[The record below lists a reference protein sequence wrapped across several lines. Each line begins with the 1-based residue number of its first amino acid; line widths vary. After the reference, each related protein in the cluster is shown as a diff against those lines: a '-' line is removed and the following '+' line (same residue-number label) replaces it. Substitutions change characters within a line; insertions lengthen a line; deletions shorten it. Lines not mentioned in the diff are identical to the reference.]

1 MDLSLY
7 VITDEKVGLG
17 RSHTFLAE
25 EALKGGATVIQLRDK
40 EKSARELYE
49 IGVKLREITKKYG
62 ALFIVND
69 RLDIALAV
77 GADGVHLGMNDLPIS
92 VARRIAGNNFIIGAS
107 VNSPEEAVLAEKE
120 GADYISAQCVFEIPR
135 ELQVSLKLK
144 DTSVRVIGLEGL
156 RAIVKVSSLPVI
168 AIGGIDRDNVRDVM
182 RTGVKGVAVL
192 HAVVS
197 KEDVR
202 SATEELKK
210 LISLPHP

>member
-7 VITDEKVGLG
+7 VITDEKIGLG

-40 EKSARELYE
+40 EKSGRELYK

-107 VNSPEEAVLAEKE
+107 VSSPEEAVLAEKE
-120 GADYISAQCVFEIPR
+120 GADYISAQSIFE
-135 ELQVSLKLK
+135 
-144 DTSVRVIGLEGL
+144 TSSKEDVKVIGLEGL
-156 RAIVKVSSLPVI
+156 KAIVKVSSLPVI
-168 AIGGIDRDNVRDVM
+168 AIGGINRDNVRDVM
-182 RTGVKGVAVL
+182 KTGVKGIAVIS
-192 HAVVS
+192 AVVS

-202 SATEELKK
+202 SVTEELKR
-210 LISLPHP
+210 LIH